1 MGLSYMKC
9 GKVECEK
16 GRMLGGQFCEEHALT
31 TLLTGLRGLRDV
43 LKRIDVLAGD
53 AETLRD
59 KAIGPEWQRQQGRAE
74 GYRRALSELA
84 ALDTLVRTVEGEG

>member
-31 TLLTGLRGLRDV
+31 TLLTGLRGLRAAGQAMRDEKYVVWDV
-43 LKRIDVLAGD
+43 CTYVDCQTCKL
-53 AETLRD
+53 
-59 KAIGPEWQRQQGRAE
+59 GRAWDV
-74 GYRRALSELA
+74 AVA
-84 ALDTLVRTVEGEG
+84 ALDTLVRTVEGDK